1 MLNNV
6 TRVISA
12 KILNTY
18 EDFFFENSGIRR
30 YFIVIRYKICDTFG
44 RINKIINF

>member
-6 TRVISA
+6 TRVISV

-18 EDFFFENSGIRR
+18 EDFFLKTVELEDISL
-30 YFIVIRYKICDTFG
+30 
-44 RINKIINF
+44 

>member
-18 EDFFFENSGIRR
+18 EDFFLKTVELEDISL
-30 YFIVIRYKICDTFG
+30 
-44 RINKIINF
+44 